1 MVRCANVVQLIRKTA
16 SEILQ
21 MRFLSDS
28 NRTQTCNLLIRSQML
43 YSIEL
48 WSQYVTGP
56 EPGVV
61 LFGGGFLDDA
71 LGLFDASLLAGE
83 LAEIEDACAA
93 DLTNFVD
100 LDLVNERALVRE
112 NPFDSDAIGDL
123 ADGES
128 PGIRGSTAN
137 LDDYSA
143 EILKSVLVTFF
154 DPVGNG
160 DGVTGLE
167 CRIGGCFVLREGF
180 LHQFN

>member
-1 MVRCANVVQLIRKTA
+1 MGF
-16 SEILQ
+16 SG
-21 MRFLSDS
+21 DS
-28 NRTQTCNLLIRSQML
+28 YRTQTCNLLIRSQML

-48 WSQYVTGP
+48 RSQETGTGP
-56 EPGVV
+56 VV
-61 LFGGGFLDDA
+61 NLFGGSLLHNT
-71 LGLFDASLLAGE
+71 LGLLDASLLAGE

-143 EILKSVLVTFF
+143 EILKSVLITFF
-154 DPVGNG
+154 DPVSNR
-160 DGVTGLE
+160 DGITGLE